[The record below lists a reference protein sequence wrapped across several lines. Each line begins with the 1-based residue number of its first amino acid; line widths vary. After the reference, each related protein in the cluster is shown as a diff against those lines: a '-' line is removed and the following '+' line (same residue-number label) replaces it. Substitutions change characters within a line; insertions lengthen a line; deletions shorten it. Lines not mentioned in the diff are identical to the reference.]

1 MSTDK
6 TAPIRTALCGLGR
19 IALSDHLPRL
29 TADRRFRLVAV
40 ADPLEERCR
49 EICEHYSGLHALD
62 NIEELLKQEEI
73 ELLVLASPT
82 NFHADQAVMALEKGV
97 NVFCDKPVASNAMD
111 AERMFDTAKRFSTKL
126 MVYQPRRVFPEAKY
140 AREIIH
146 SGKIGRVFQ
155 IKIFAGSYSRRN
167 DWQAIRANG
176 GGMLLNYGAHY
187 VDQVSYMLGEKLSI
201 DSCIIDHIVT
211 LGDAEDVV
219 KILLNSK
226 SGVLVDIDISQAS
239 AIQPYSMLIY
249 GKYGAAMLTP
259 GGIWRIVHC
268 DPVSLHKL
276 ELQTGLAAADRKYSA
291 GGEYF
296 TETEMKNPTCSSAAE
311 IFYDNIYCVLREN
324 AEAIV
329 NPEEAISLMRL
340 LDTAEKLARG
350 KEEKC

>member
-1 MSTDK
+1 
-6 TAPIRTALCGLGR
+6 
-19 IALSDHLPRL
+19 
-29 TADRRFRLVAV
+29 
-40 ADPLEERCR
+40 
-49 EICEHYSGLHALD
+49 
-62 NIEELLKQEEI
+62 
-73 ELLVLASPT
+73 
-82 NFHADQAVMALEKGV
+82 
-97 NVFCDKPVASNAMD
+97 
-111 AERMFDTAKRFSTKL
+111 
-126 MVYQPRRVFPEAKY
+126 
-140 AREIIH
+140 
-146 SGKIGRVFQ
+146 
-155 IKIFAGSYSRRN
+155 
-167 DWQAIRANG
+167 
-176 GGMLLNYGAHY
+176 
-187 VDQVSYMLGEKLSI
+187 
-201 DSCIIDHIVT
+201 
-211 LGDAEDVV
+211 
-219 KILLNSK
+219 
-226 SGVLVDIDISQAS
+226 
-239 AIQPYSMLIY
+239 MLIY